1 MKANQA
7 RYPLSTMA
15 RLLKVSR
22 SGFHAWNG
30 RSPSPR
36 VVRDK
41 LLLVQIRAIHS
52 RSGGTYGVPRVHAAL
67 QRQGVRVGRKRV
79 ARLMREAGLRGA
91 CRPHFICTTH
101 RAARARPAA
110 DLVQR
115 HFRAEAPNQLWVADA
130 TYIPTKVGFY
140 YLAVVLDVYSRRIV
154 GWAMD
159 SHLRTAL
166 MLQALDMALEQ
177 RHPTSVIHHS
187 DQGCQYTSVAFGQ
200 RCRDAGVRPSMGS
213 VGDAYDNAM
222 CESFFATLECE
233 LLNRSHFATHD
244 DARQALFTWIEGW
257 YNSHR
262 LHSALGYR
270 SPQEFEKLPVGIMN
284 PTLHRAYTAPSQG
297 ENPLT

>member
-1 MKANQA
+1 
-7 RYPLSTMA
+7 
-15 RLLKVSR
+15 
-22 SGFHAWNG
+22 
-30 RSPSPR
+30 
-36 VVRDK
+36 
-41 LLLVQIRAIHS
+41 
-52 RSGGTYGVPRVHAAL
+52 
-67 QRQGVRVGRKRV
+67 
-79 ARLMREAGLRGA
+79 
-91 CRPHFICTTH
+91 
-101 RAARARPAA
+101 
-110 DLVQR
+110 
-115 HFRAEAPNQLWVADA
+115 NQLWVADA

-270 SPQEFEKLPVGIMN
+270 SPQEFEKLPVGITN

-297 ENPLT
+297 ENPPT